1 MQARFKTFNS
11 FILLFIFLAFSF
23 IFFLVDGYFSL
34 RGLRVAFEKLVNPLK
49 ANFHLVLLRFLPS
62 KETALSDPIILQ
74 TKIDHLSLENS
85 RLLARLNQLEVENEG
100 LKKQLK
106 IITQPE
112 AKYLSARNIAVVEGL
127 MTLDKGESEG
137 VKTGMVVVSEG
148 VLVGKVV
155 SVTPHTSRV
164 KLPNAEGNKIKVK
177 VLPMAEKGMLKGT
190 TEGRLLLEE
199 VLQKVKLEIDQVLV
213 TTGEEGEYPPDLPV
227 ARIEKIVSD
236 DVAIYQKAEVKPL
249 LDYQSLKLVMI
260 RI

>member
-1 MQARFKTFNS
+1 MEARFKTFNS
-11 FILLFIFLAFSF
+11 FILLLILLGLSF

-34 RGLRVAFEKLVNPLK
+34 RGPRAVFEKLVNPLK
-49 ANFHLVLLRFLPS
+49 ANFQLVLIKILPPKDTS
-62 KETALSDPIILQ
+62 LNDPVILQ

-85 RLLARLNQLEVENEG
+85 RLLARINQLEIENEG

-106 IITQPE
+106 IISQSE
-112 AKYLSARNIAVVEGL
+112 VKYLSARNIATVEGL

-155 SVTPHTSRV
+155 SVTPHASRV
-164 KLPNAEGNKIKVK
+164 KLPIAEGNKIKVK
-177 VLPMAEKGMLKGT
+177 VLPIAEKGTLKGT
-190 TEGRLLLEE
+190 PEGRLLLEE
-199 VLQKVKLEIDQVLV
+199 VLQKVNLETDQVLV
-213 TTGEEGEYPPDLPV
+213 TTGEESEYPPDLPV

-236 DVAIYQKAEVKPL
+236 DVAIYKKAEVKPL
-249 LDYQSLKLVMI
+249 LDYQSLKIVMI